1 MTDIYPGLY
10 EYNIQSFFEFFTTN
24 CGLIHQAYQPIVGA
38 GNHSAI
44 LHWQENSGLI
54 GENDMLLLDAG
65 AEFRGYAADITR
77 TSPAKNSS
85 SIQKFLL
92 EKIEKIALECE
103 SMVKPLVKWSTIN
116 SHAYAR
122 VCEVLK
128 EAGFLKGDLKSM
140 IENQV
145 CGLFYPHGL
154 GHSVGIDVHDPGSI
168 SVLQENMV
176 LTVEPGIYFNR
187 AFVEI
192 GEKNAK
198 KSPFLNL
205 PKIHDVLNVNIGG
218 VRHENVLLVTKTGHQ
233 VLSVV

>member
-1 MTDIYPGLY
+1 MFD
-10 EYNIQSFFEFFTTN
+10 
-24 CGLIHQAYQPIVGA
+24 
-38 GNHSAI
+38 
-44 LHWQENSGLI
+44 
-54 GENDMLLLDAG
+54 
-65 AEFRGYAADITR
+65 FR
-77 TSPAKNSS
+77 K
-85 SIQKFLL
+85 K
-92 EKIEKIALECE
+92 
-103 SMVKPLVKWSTIN
+103 
-116 SHAYAR
+116 
-122 VCEVLK
+122 
-128 EAGFLKGDLKSM
+128 M

-205 PKIHDVLNVNIGG
+205 PKIHDV
-218 VRHENVLLVTKTGHQ
+218 
-233 VLSVV
+233 